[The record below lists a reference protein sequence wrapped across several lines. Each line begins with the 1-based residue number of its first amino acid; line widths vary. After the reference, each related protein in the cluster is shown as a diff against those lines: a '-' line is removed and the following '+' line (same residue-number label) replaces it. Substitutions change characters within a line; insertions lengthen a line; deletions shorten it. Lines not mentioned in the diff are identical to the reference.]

1 MIINTEMPRMF
12 LYNTEPLYQGENDDE
27 KILLVISLYHK
38 GKYFIPLYIIIS
50 SESISARIIQS
61 PCIIMIWISFI
72 VYLRNLDCNYLDEN
86 WNITIADVQKR

>member
-27 KILLVISLYHK
+27 KILLVISLYDK
-38 GKYFIPLYIIIS
+38 GKYFIPMNIIVS
-50 SESISARIIQS
+50 SESINARIIQS

-72 VYLRNLDCNYLDEN
+72 VYLRNLDCNKFIVIGD
-86 WNITIADVQKR
+86 IAFIY